1 MRRGSTYLLLQIV
14 LPCNRGDC
22 DIPVS
27 TSEIVHVGV
36 REVFFPRP
44 ATPAETARGKRH
56 QRCLGNLYV
65 YGFPIALESQ

>member
-1 MRRGSTYLLLQIV
+1 MRRGSTYLLLEIV

-44 ATPAETARGKRH
+44 PLPQKLLVLNVIKGV
-56 QRCLGNLYV
+56 LGNLYV
-65 YGFPIALESQ
+65 YGFPIAL